1 MNNSFFESLTAEPS
15 CEQMNVRRERK
26 QLALLAL
33 SVLWIYICSLLV
45 QLVLSLVFSLVAP
58 SVMEGSYWTWIL
70 QSSMYVLAIPS
81 ACLILRFC
89 RVSKITEKRSIP
101 FPIFLGLLAI
111 CFAMSLA
118 GNLIG
123 TAVNEVISMLT
134 GKPIENAVA
143 EMTQDSSFGLNLLFV
158 AILAPV
164 FEELFY
170 RKMIIDRLRHY
181 GAVPAVLISGI
192 LFGLI
197 HGNFSQFFYAMMIGL
212 VLGGVYLYTG
222 KLRYTIAIHVTINFV
237 CGVFTAEAVKR
248 MGVGKDAAFTFADAL
263 QALSGYAMLFSYM
276 ALLAIAVVGAIVTV
290 IYLIPKYRKPPK
302 AEPSM
307 KGGEWARALLLNP
320 AVWALLAWIGVM
332 FVLSVLG

>member
-1 MNNSFFESLTAEPS
+1 MNDSFFEPLTTEPS
-15 CEQMNVRRERK
+15 PEQVNVRRERK

-33 SVLWIYICSLLV
+33 SVLWVYICTLLV
-45 QLVLSLVFSLVAP
+45 QLVLTLVFSFVAP
-58 SVMEGSYWTWIL
+58 SVMEESYWMWIL
-70 QSSMYVLAIPS
+70 QLSMYAISIPS

-89 RVSKITEKRSIP
+89 RVSKATEKRSIP
-101 FPIFLGLLAI
+101 FPLFLGLLAV
-111 CFAMSLA
+111 CFAMSLL

-158 AILAPV
+158 AVLAPV

-170 RKMIIDRLRHY
+170 RKMMIDRLRHY
-181 GAVPAVLISGI
+181 GTVPAILISGI

-197 HGNFSQFFYAMMIGL
+197 HGNFSQFFYACMIGCL
-212 VLGGVYLYTG
+212 LGGIYLYTG
-222 KLRYTIAIHVTINFV
+222 NLWYSIAIHVAINFIG
-237 CGVFTAEAVKR
+237 GVFTAEAVKR
-248 MGVGKDAAFTFADAL
+248 MGIGSDSAFTFADAL

-290 IYLIPKYRKPPK
+290 IYLIPRLKKPQK
-302 AEPSM
+302 AM
-307 KGGEWARALLLNP
+307 NAMTGGEWARALLLNP

-332 FVLSVLG
+332 FVLSALG